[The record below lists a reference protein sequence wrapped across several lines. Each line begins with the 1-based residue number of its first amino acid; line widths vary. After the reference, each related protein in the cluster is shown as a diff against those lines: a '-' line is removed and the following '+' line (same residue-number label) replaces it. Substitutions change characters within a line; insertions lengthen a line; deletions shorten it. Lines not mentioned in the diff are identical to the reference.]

1 MANYVVCGKLSVQEN
16 AIINGTISDVRSLSG
31 LVKKLQEG
39 GYRDVME
46 LTDNKRVIK
55 ELNVDNLILIN
66 FECADKSDLCI
77 SGTTTTLN
85 MEVID

>member
-46 LTDNKRVIK
+46 LTDNKREIK
-55 ELNVDNLILIN
+55 ELNVDNLVIIN
-66 FECADKSDLCI
+66 FECTDKSDLCI

>member
-1 MANYVVCGKLSVQEN
+1 MANYVVCGKLSVLEN

-46 LTDNKRVIK
+46 LTDNKREIK
-55 ELNVDNLILIN
+55 ELNVDNLVIIN
-66 FECADKSDLCI
+66 FECTDKSDLCI

-85 MEVID
+85 MEVVE